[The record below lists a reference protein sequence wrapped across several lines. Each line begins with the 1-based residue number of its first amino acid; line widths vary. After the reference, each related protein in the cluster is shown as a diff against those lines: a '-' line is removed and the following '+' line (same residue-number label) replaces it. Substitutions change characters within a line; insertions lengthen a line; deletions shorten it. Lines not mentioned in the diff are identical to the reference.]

1 MLNFISTSLPVL
13 LSIKWIRVWRRKE
26 KTLRKSSDR
35 TYTLPLFPRFIIW
48 AEKATFF
55 FFLLCSR
62 RNTWTEC
69 SPQNCCDSLHFH
81 QGRTSCSSP
90 SWLPSCRQW
99 PSWGCPTWKA
109 ARRRWCNCLWS
120 QCCGSSSVWKETGRK
135 QWKSPPHSSE
145 QEQSCLCLKW
155 DKHI

>member
-55 FFLLCSR
+55 FFYFAPG
-62 RNTWTEC
+62 EIHE
-69 SPQNCCDSLHFH
+69 QN
-81 QGRTSCSSP
+81 
-90 SWLPSCRQW
+90 
-99 PSWGCPTWKA
+99 A
-109 ARRRWCNCLWS
+109 ARKTAVTPYIFIRAELHAARPVDS
-120 QCCGSSSVWKETGRK
+120 PHVGSGHLEDVQLERLLDEDDVIVCEANAVAVARCEKRPAGNSGNRL
-135 QWKSPPHSSE
+135 HIL
-145 QEQSCLCLKW
+145 QSRNSLAFV
-155 DKHI
+155 